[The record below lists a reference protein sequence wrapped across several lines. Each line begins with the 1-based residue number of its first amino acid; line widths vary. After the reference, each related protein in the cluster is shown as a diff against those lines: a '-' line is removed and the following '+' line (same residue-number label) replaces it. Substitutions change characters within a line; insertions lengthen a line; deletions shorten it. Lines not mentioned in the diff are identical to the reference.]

1 MKFAHL
7 NKYSLGRAVLVAL
20 CTLLLA
26 ACASQPVY
34 RQSTA
39 PLKIVASV
47 DLQKYLGTWYEIYRL
62 PNWFEDQDCLIVT
75 ANYSLR
81 DDGHIQVINRCQ
93 KQHSLKEA
101 KGIAKVVPGSQNAQ
115 LRVSFFRPFY
125 GDYWIIDLAP
135 DYSWVLIG
143 EPSGKFFWILA
154 RQAQLPQALEN
165 DLLARAAALGYQKKD
180 LIKPANR
187 ISP

>member
-1 MKFAHL
+1 MKFAQFNH
-7 NKYSLGRAVLVAL
+7 YSVRRMALLVLSSI
-20 CTLLLA
+20 LLT
-26 ACASQPVY
+26 ACATQPVY
-34 RQSTA
+34 RQSNA
-39 PLKIVASV
+39 PLKTVAGV

-62 PNWFEDQDCLIVT
+62 PNWFEDPDCLIVT

-81 DDGHIQVINRCQ
+81 EDGHIQVLNRCE
-93 KQHSLKEA
+93 KQSSQKEA

-143 EPSGKFFWILA
+143 EPSGKYFWILA
-154 RQAQLPQALEN
+154 RQAQLPQALED
-165 DLLARAAALGYQKKD
+165 DLLAKAAALGYQKKD
-180 LIKPANR
+180 LIKPVNR
-187 ISP
+187 IKP